1 MPKLVLIKHSL
12 PSIDRTK
19 PAAAWQLSPEG
30 VERCRRLAP
39 YLTDFLPAVL
49 VSSVEPKARAT
60 ADHLA
65 ERLGL
70 TATTADRLEEQHRL
84 TAPFLAHR
92 ALQRAMRR
100 LFAHPAELLFGEE
113 TAEAASTRFS
123 TAIHHLVT
131 EHQDRNLLV
140 VTHGTVISLY
150 LGRYAG
156 TDPYAWWEKLGL
168 PSFVVVD
175 RDTMRIEKSEWQI
188 A

>member
-1 MPKLVLIKHSL
+1 M
-12 PSIDRTK
+12 
-19 PAAAWQLSPEG
+19 
-30 VERCRRLAP
+30 
-39 YLTDFLPAVL
+39 L

-60 ADHLA
+60 ADHVA
-65 ERLGL
+65 ERLAL
-70 TATTADRLEEQHRL
+70 TATTADGLEEQHRV
-84 TAPFLAHR
+84 TAPFLSYSAF
-92 ALQRAMRR
+92 QRAMRR
-100 LFAHPAELLFGEE
+100 LFERPAELVFGEE

-123 TAIHHLVT
+123 MAIDRLLT
-131 EHQDRNLLV
+131 EHQDRNVLV

-175 RDTMRIEKSEWQI
+175 GDTKRVEKSKWQI